1 MCSRGSIEARRP
13 TPSSIPMQTT
23 DRPRDPAHA
32 ALLSRPVSA
41 VRRAACVAATLWLGG
56 CVALMPTT
64 AWASA
69 LLAPAVGA
77 ADVATMGT
85 RVADPHTPSAALFEN
100 PAGLTRFD
108 TTTISSSLGIGYGW
122 ARVEASEPAGYKG
135 TNTAVMAI
143 PDAGLS
149 TPYHDRWRF
158 ALGAYGSTGSKFDF
172 DADPARGVGH
182 FFSETI
188 VATFP
193 LGVAYRI
200 DDHVSI
206 GAEVEPLFG
215 QLRTRFTLSDLDF
228 HYKINGPGVQ
238 GMMGVT
244 VRPTEQWALGLS
256 VRTPGMIWMRGSMP
270 VRGVGR
276 QDVDLNLEM
285 PTQVFLGATWHCARQ
300 LTLSGSV
307 RFTNS
312 STLGSSMVEYELTP
326 QANNGFLPHAQ
337 DEWKF
342 ALAAEY
348 ALPEQLL
355 LRFAVAQASRIVGSR
370 GVSPLVFDGED
381 TKIAVGLGRN
391 FGRWGLDATAGYSL
405 PAERNIAPATA
416 LVLPGTYRMEG
427 VIFMLGVTQRL

>member
-1 MCSRGSIEARRP
+1 MRA
-13 TPSSIPMQTT
+13 T
-23 DRPRDPAHA
+23 DRTREQGHA

-41 VRRAACVAATLWLGG
+41 VRGAGRVVATLWLG
-56 CVALMPTT
+56 VSAALVPTT
-64 AWASA
+64 ASASP

-77 ADVATMGT
+77 ADLAMMGT
-85 RVADPHTPSAALFEN
+85 RVADPPTPSAALFEN

-135 TNTAVMAI
+135 TNTPLMQV

-149 TPYHDRWRF
+149 IPYRDRWRF

-200 DDHVSI
+200 GDHLSI

-238 GMMGVT
+238 GMAGVT
-244 VRPTEQWALGLS
+244 LRPTEQWALGLS

-270 VRGVGR
+270 VQGVGR

-285 PTQVFLGATWHCARQ
+285 PTQVFLGATWHCTRR

-312 STLGSSMVEYELTP
+312 STLGSSIVKYELTP

-348 ALPEQLL
+348 ALPEQLM
-355 LRFAVAQASRIVGSR
+355 LRFALAQASHIVGSR
-370 GVSPLVFDGED
+370 GVSPLVFDGDD
-381 TKIAVGLGRN
+381 TKIAVGLGRD
-391 FGRWGLDATAGYSL
+391 FGRWVLDATAGYNL
-405 PAERNIAPATA
+405 PAERHIARETA